1 MNCYKNYHDIHYC
14 TLGFKIASTCRIVM
28 HVVYVHTTEGL
39 AWDWVNEVLYWT
51 DTQTQKIEV
60 YDPATTHRKVLF
72 SGIIPSDIV
81 LDPTEG

>member
-1 MNCYKNYHDIHYC
+1 MHVSIS
-14 TLGFKIASTCRIVM
+14 IIVM
-28 HVVYVHTTEGL
+28 HFVHTTEGL

-51 DTQTQKIEV
+51 DTQTQKVEV

-72 SGIIPSDIV
+72 SGITPSDIV

>member
-1 MNCYKNYHDIHYC
+1 
-14 TLGFKIASTCRIVM
+14 M
-28 HVVYVHTTEGL
+28 HCLTVVESL

-51 DTQTQKIEV
+51 DTQTQRIEV

-72 SGIIPSDIV
+72 SDIIPSDIV